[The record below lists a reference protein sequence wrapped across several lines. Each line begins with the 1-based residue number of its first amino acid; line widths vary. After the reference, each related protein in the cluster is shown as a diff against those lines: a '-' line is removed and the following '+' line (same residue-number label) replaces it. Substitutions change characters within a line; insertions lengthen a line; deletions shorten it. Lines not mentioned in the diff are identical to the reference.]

1 MNYLRRCM
9 YWQRKSFYWE
19 RVPGQRA
26 GGLGNPGELLCHV
39 AGNLRFYGDRISF
52 RVVFSQSFWLPGG
65 AALFSQDGSQ
75 KEGFLEV
82 VRHVVSP
89 FDLSRT
95 LLVGGGFLV
104 LCSLPGPPVSCKWL
118 LWCLARVGGYSQCAS
133 SNILNLCI
141 INLSSANHK
150 VLSTV
155 SIW

>member
-1 MNYLRRCM
+1 MWLAISGFM
-9 YWQRKSFYWE
+9 VIELVS
-19 RVPGQRA
+19 
-26 GGLGNPGELLCHV
+26 GLSLASHSDFL
-39 AGNLRFYGDRISF
+39 
-52 RVVFSQSFWLPGG
+52 VVH
-65 AALFSQDGSQ
+65 ALFSQDGSQ

-82 VRHVVSP
+82 VRHVVPP

-155 SIW
+155 SI